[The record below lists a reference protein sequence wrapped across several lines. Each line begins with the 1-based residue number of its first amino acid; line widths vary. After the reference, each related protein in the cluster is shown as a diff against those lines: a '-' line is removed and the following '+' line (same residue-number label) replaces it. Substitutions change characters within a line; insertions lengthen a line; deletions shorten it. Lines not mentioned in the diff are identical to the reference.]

1 MTCIK
6 AFSDF
11 FDSTTWTLARSKCK
25 AVGGDLV
32 KIVNKAMN
40 DFIQGKR
47 GGLFL
52 H

>member
-1 MTCIK
+1 M
-6 AFSDF
+6 
-11 FDSTTWTLARSKCK
+11 
-25 AVGGDLV
+25 

-52 H
+52 HWTKDKAQKLPRFFKRQMLVGYLRVNR